1 TTPQTPD
8 MFVGKEPSMK
18 IKMIAALSIAT
29 AATALPLATAHA
41 IVTDSYIF
49 QSPSG
54 NIGCE
59 MLEHD
64 DGTDV
69 AVCKI
74 HDRTWAS
81 PPPGADGG
89 CPARTAAVAQ
99 DLTLSRGGTACV
111 GVYPSQIWLALDY
124 NKVTLDYGQTH
135 TIGTITCDS
144 EPSGVTCTDSST
156 GHFFR

>member
-1 TTPQTPD
+1 
-8 MFVGKEPSMK
+8 MK

-29 AATALPLATAHA
+29 AATALPLAATAHA
-41 IVTDSYIF
+41 YVTDSYIF

-59 MLEHD
+59 MFERDD
-64 DGTDV
+64 DGMEA

-74 HDRTWAS
+74 HDHTWAA
-81 PPPGADGG
+81 PPPGDGG
-89 CPARTAAVAQ
+89 CANGFVGQ

-124 NKVTLDYGQTH
+124 NKATLAYGQTH

-144 EPSGVTCTDSST
+144 EPAGMTCTDSST
-156 GHFFR
+156 GHFFRVSRESYQLG